1 MCVLELI
8 DLDWFMYVYIYI
20 YMLPWRDWKDLHWT
34 SALRK
39 NVYPVTENS
48 LQSSTPQQ
56 HIMLGALL
64 PSPSKTHCSYSFTL
78 GKSNYSTILLLISY
92 HVPLYNS
99 NDFLGMDVFSGTSI
113 MHASPT
119 SEYIFDLVQAVVPVV
134 RCYTQLAD
142 MIDLYAQCSMR
153 IIAVSWHNCP

>member
-1 MCVLELI
+1 M
-8 DLDWFMYVYIYI
+8 YIYI
-20 YMLPWRDWKDLHWT
+20 YIYPLNICSKE
-34 SALRK
+34 

-56 HIMLGALL
+56 HVMLGALL

-113 MHASPT
+113 MRASPT
-119 SEYIFDLVQAVVPVV
+119 SEYIFDLVQAVPVV
-134 RCYTQLAD
+134 RCYSQLAD
-142 MIDLYAQCSMR
+142 MIDLYAQWSMR
-153 IIAVSWHNCP
+153 IMFHEDNGCQLA